1 LKAPPPPRTHTHN
14 PMFVWGGRRGGAFN
28 FVKEYL
34 DDVTKICFKI
44 FFLAHA
50 HQITFLDWLGFKL
63 G

>member
-1 LKAPPPPRTHTHN
+1 
-14 PMFVWGGRRGGAFN
+14 MFVWGGRRGGAFN